1 MKIKQMLR
9 WNWQNSWLSLVIV
22 YAVMVGLCML
32 SAILTAVMDEG
43 DIYFNGL
50 TVSSTMMVFVLGIV
64 FFSQSLRFGLA
75 TGVSRRSV
83 FWGFGA
89 FILLFA
95 LITVAADFLLERLF
109 GLLVAPSNELLTQI
123 YDRYIQTNS
132 KPAAFIS
139 LAVCSLTL
147 KLLAGLSGFFIGG
160 AYYRMNKALKLL
172 VSIGV
177 PVTLFILLP
186 IGFGLLPSGIQ
197 NTLWRALL
205 SALKFL
211 VSSPY
216 ALAAVLAAAAV
227 LFYFFSWLFI
237 RRAPAKATA

>member
-22 YAVMVGLCML
+22 YAVMVGLCLL

-109 GLLVAPSNELLTQI
+109 GLLVAPSGELLTQI
-123 YDRYIQTNS
+123 YDRYIQTTAS
-132 KPAAFIS
+132 PPP
-139 LAVCSLTL
+139 
-147 KLLAGLSGFFIGG
+147 LS
-160 AYYRMNKALKLL
+160 
-172 VSIGV
+172 
-177 PVTLFILLP
+177 PW
-186 IGFGLLPSGIQ
+186 PS
-197 NTLWRALL
+197 AH
-205 SALKFL
+205 
-211 VSSPY
+211 
-216 ALAAVLAAAAV
+216 
-227 LFYFFSWLFI
+227 
-237 RRAPAKATA
+237 